1 MSAEQPCIVVVD
13 DIDDIDE
20 RTSKTLAGAYNPRNQ
35 DGLPTCTIDS
45 GTASSASGGSH
56 RDKKEKT
63 KVVVLDLCS
72 DDGDEGRTSPLSD
85 KNSDQQHGKN
95 RPLRRKRCKVDQ
107 ERNAQG
113 AAAEPPLHGVA
124 VAVAEN
130 EPVAASLRTSDKIS
144 TVPLLPDSVEYK
156 EVQQFFLATGRDFV
170 IHSID
175 RVVNPRREEEHRQ
188 RRAAFL
194 ASGVRFHERRLFFG
208 GKCGDLLA
216 AILARGFTSAGLA
229 AQVFTPARYCTPPG
243 V

>member
-1 MSAEQPCIVVVD
+1 
-13 DIDDIDE
+13 
-20 RTSKTLAGAYNPRNQ
+20 
-35 DGLPTCTIDS
+35 
-45 GTASSASGGSH
+45 
-56 RDKKEKT
+56 
-63 KVVVLDLCS
+63 
-72 DDGDEGRTSPLSD
+72 
-85 KNSDQQHGKN
+85 
-95 RPLRRKRCKVDQ
+95 
-107 ERNAQG
+107 
-113 AAAEPPLHGVA
+113 VA

-175 RVVNPRREEEHRQ
+175 RVVNRRREEEYHQ

-229 AQVFTPARYCTPPG
+229 AQVFIPARYYTPPG